1 MEDGDNTIMAYHAG
15 DGSRLSELAVDV
27 SSYQAELDWDALK
40 QAGVTIAFI
49 RVGYRGYGSEG
60 KLVADEM
67 FQTHIEGAK
76 AAVIKVGI
84 YFYSQAISYEEG
96 VEEAQFALNLAS
108 AYTLDMPVVIDT
120 EEVYAD
126 GARTA
131 DLSNDARTDGVVGFC
146 ETVKSA
152 GYTPMI
158 YSNRNWFVQKLDMTR
173 LGDYK
178 LWLAH
183 YANQPDFPYLY
194 SGWQYTGTG
203 TIAGIGQELDL
214 NVWMEGSVY

>member
-1 MEDGDNTIMAYHAG
+1 MARKATG
-15 DGSRLSELAVDV
+15 
-27 SSYQAELDWDALK
+27 
-40 QAGVTIAFI
+40 
-49 RVGYRGYGSEG
+49 
-60 KLVADEM
+60 ADEM

-76 AAVIKVGI
+76 AAGIKVGI

-131 DLSNDARTDGVVGFC
+131 DLSNDARTDSVVGFC

-152 GYTPMI
+152 GYTPMDLFEP
-158 YSNRNWFVQKLDMTR
+158 NWFVREAGYDKT
-173 LGDYK
+173 GDISCG
-178 LWLAH
+178 WHIMRISRISHICILAG
-183 YANQPDFPYLY
+183 
-194 SGWQYTGTG
+194 S
-203 TIAGIGQELDL
+203 IQELARSQESDR
-214 NVWMEGSVY
+214 NWI